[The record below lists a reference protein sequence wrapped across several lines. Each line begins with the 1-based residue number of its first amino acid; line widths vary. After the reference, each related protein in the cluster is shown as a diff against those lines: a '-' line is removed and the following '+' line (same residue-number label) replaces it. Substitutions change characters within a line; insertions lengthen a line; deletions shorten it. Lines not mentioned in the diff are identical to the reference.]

1 MNHIDKAIIQSQA
14 TEDAGLHLQGA
25 HTVCPYPKGTPE
37 REVYDRQWRRMMNL
51 ADMKG
56 DHPQ

>member
-1 MNHIDKAIIQSQA
+1 MTPQQSAIIQSEA
-14 TEDAGLHLQGA
+14 TEHAGLHLKGA
-25 HTVCPYPKGTPE
+25 YTVCPYPKGTPE

-56 DHPQ
+56 EK